1 METNIPEA
9 EIIDAEIANI
19 EEAEA
24 EAEAIEAEGAAA
36 EAEAEAEASVE
47 EGAVTE

>member
-9 EIIDAEIANI
+9 EIIDTEIANI
-19 EEAEA
+19 EEA

-47 EGAVTE
+47 EKAVTE